1 MLGAEVYPVPA
12 VAFENPKNYNHQARE
27 FAEKTPNAVWTDQFD
42 NTANAD
48 AHYRTTGP
56 EIWAQTEGKVD
67 AFTCSTGTGGTLAGV
82 SRFLREKSQGRVKSY
97 LADPPGSVLYS
108 YITSGGKLTERQG
121 GSITEGALLTPDD
134 AYCLNTRSAGIGQG
148 RVTKN
153 LGTEIDHISGALHI
167 PDEKSIAMLYEMLD
181 TEGLYLGASTAL
193 NVVAAYE
200 LARRL
205 GPGRYLAVGF
215 KIAIDRVPRKN
226 CGHYS
231 LRRSVSVSEPTIL
244 EEMDRVKG
252 AFKGY
257 PGPSPKILCVRL
269 AFPNSKKRKR
279 NCLPSWL
286 VKYEQIHG
294 TQHTSQKI
302 QEIKVVP
309 FPSSFSSSKV
319 VAWWQLPSSSPFP
332 PYVFASSRALQPFR
346 HFEYLRIPQQCPHL
360 RRH

>member
-27 FAEKTPNAVWTDQFD
+27 FAEKIPNAVWTDQFD

-56 EIWAQTEGKVD
+56 EIWAQTKGKID

-82 SRFLREKSQGRVKSY
+82 SRFLREKSDGRVKSY

-121 GSITEGALLTPDD
+121 GSITEGRLLTLGD
-134 AYCLNTRSAGIGQG
+134 AYCLNIRFTGIGQG

-167 PDEKSIAMLYEMLD
+167 PDQKSIAMLYEMLD
-181 TEGLYLGASTAL
+181 AEGLYLGASTAL

-200 LARRL
+200 LAQQL
-205 GPGRYLAVGF
+205 GPGRYLTPGF
-215 KIAIDRVPRKN
+215 KIVIKRVPRKDSR
-226 CGHYS
+226 HYS
-231 LRRSVSVSEPTIL
+231 LRRGVSVSEPTIL

-252 AFKGY
+252 AFRGY
-257 PGPSPKILCVRL
+257 SGPSQEIFCVRL
-269 AFPNSKKRKR
+269 AFPKKK
-279 NCLPSWL
+279 
-286 VKYEQIHG
+286 
-294 TQHTSQKI
+294 
-302 QEIKVVP
+302 
-309 FPSSFSSSKV
+309 SSIMAV
-319 VAWWQLPSSSPFP
+319 QL
-332 PYVFASSRALQPFR
+332 
-346 HFEYLRIPQQCPHL
+346 
-360 RRH
+360 